1 MKTYSKKELEAKALE
16 VFEQHPAQHKVYAR
30 EDGNIFFSE
39 NYAELDKGE
48 LKIFP
53 IEREIKEVIGKEG
66 QAKGSFEKLPAA
78 DDTKKVSVPKTTTK
92 KANAPK
98 TTAKKAVTPKDVKDI
113 KVTAETVIPDAT
125 LGKDGKNPENRQSTQ
140 SDK

>member
-16 VFEQHPAQHKVYAR
+16 VFEQHPAQDKVYAR

-39 NYAELDKGE
+39 NYAELDKGD

-53 IEREIKEVIGKEG
+53 IDREVKVEAPKV
-66 QAKGSFEKLPAA
+66 
-78 DDTKKVSVPKTTTK
+78 DTKKIVTPVVEAKKAATPKAATK
-92 KANAPK
+92 KA
-98 TTAKKAVTPKDVKDI
+98 TVSKDVKNI
-113 KVTAETVIPDAT
+113 KVTAETITPNAT
-125 LGKDGKNPENRQSTQ
+125 LGKDGKNPENRQTTQ

>member
-16 VFEQHPAQHKVYAR
+16 VFEQHPAQDKVYAR

-53 IEREIKEVIGKEG
+53 IDREVKVETPKVD
-66 QAKGSFEKLPAA
+66 A
-78 DDTKKVSVPKTTTK
+78 KKVI
-92 KANAPK
+92 APK
-98 TTAKKAVTPKDVKDI
+98 AAAKKAVTTTDVKNI

-125 LGKDGKNPENRQSTQ
+125 LGKDGKNPENRQSQTE
-140 SDK
+140 K

>member
-16 VFEQHPAQHKVYAR
+16 VFEQHPAQDKVYAR

-53 IEREIKEVIGKEG
+53 IDREVKQFVASTG
-66 QAKGSFEKLPAA
+66 QTTGSFQKLPPA
-78 DDTKKVSVPKTTTK
+78 DDTKKVSVPKAKTK
-92 KANAPK
+92 KP
-98 TTAKKAVTPKDVKDI
+98 TIQKAAVSKDVKDI
-113 KVTAETVIPDAT
+113 KVTGETVVPNAT
-125 LGKDGKNPENRQSTQ
+125 LGKDGKNPENRQTTQ

>member
-16 VFEQHPAQHKVYAR
+16 VFEQHPAQDKVYAR

-53 IEREIKEVIGKEG
+53 IDREVKVEAPKGDDKKVIAPKE
-66 QAKGSFEKLPAA
+66 
-78 DDTKKVSVPKTTTK
+78 DTKKVT
-92 KANAPK
+92 APK
-98 TTAKKAVTPKDVKDI
+98 AAAKKAAVSKDVKDI
-113 KVTAETVIPDAT
+113 KVTAETVIPNAT
-125 LGKDGKNPENRQSTQ
+125 LGKDGKNPENRQTTQ